1 MDVGTAAVIVS
12 AILGFSAPITVAV
25 CKRSSDGDY
34 VRKELF
40 DAEIKNLTEKMK
52 GYESWLQSIDEKID
66 RLLQRRP

>member
-1 MDVGTAAVIVS
+1 MDASTAAVIVS
-12 AILGFSAPITVAV
+12 AILGFSAPITAAV
-25 CKRSSDGDY
+25 CKRSGDGDY